1 MFEKRRGKRWTFQ
14 DRTTG
19 TLRQLDYI
27 LVRRKWRNSILNSE
41 AYNTFCSVGSDHR
54 VVSAKIRLSL
64 RTTKNPK
71 RNLYDWEMF
80 SRRPDLQ
87 EQYSVLIKNKFRP
100 LQSDSL
106 TEEYEKF
113 IQVNNEAKKKFVP
126 LKARTKKALH
136 SQHQEIEMK
145 RKVLLRTKE
154 AFNLSPSQDSN
165 EDMKKAQDD
174 LKKAYTKIKEEEI
187 LKLARRVEDQY
198 VDKRYGAAWSVIN
211 EITGRKK
218 T

>member
-1 MFEKRRGKRWTFQ
+1 M
-14 DRTTG
+14 
-19 TLRQLDYI
+19 LHQLDYI

-64 RTTKNPK
+64 RTTRNPK

-100 LQSDSL
+100 LQSDNL

-113 IQVNNEAKKKFVP
+113 IETNNEAKKKFVP
-126 LKARTKKALH
+126 LKARA
-136 SQHQEIEMK
+136 
-145 RKVLLRTKE
+145 
-154 AFNLSPSQDSN
+154 
-165 EDMKKAQDD
+165 
-174 LKKAYTKIKEEEI
+174 KKAYIANFKK
-187 LKLARRVEDQY
+187 LK
-198 VDKRYGAAWSVIN
+198 
-211 EITGRKK
+211 
-218 T
+218 